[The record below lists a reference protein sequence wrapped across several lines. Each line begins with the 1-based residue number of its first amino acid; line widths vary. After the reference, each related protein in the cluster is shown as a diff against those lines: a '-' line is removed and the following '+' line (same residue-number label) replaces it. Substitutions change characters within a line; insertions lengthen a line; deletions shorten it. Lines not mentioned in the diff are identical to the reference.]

1 MDFTLIGTL
10 LGGVFRLVP
19 EAISFFD
26 KKNERQHEL
35 EMFDRQL
42 EADKLKAANAKEQAV
57 IEAEKALVSTEYQA
71 LVEATKAQA
80 GLTGTKW
87 VDAINSLM
95 RPLITFW
102 WVIVLYT
109 WALAA
114 QFLVLQ
120 EQGVAG
126 KEALLQLW
134 GSPEKSIVASILS
147 FWFVDRALRKLF
159 K

>member
-1 MDFTLIGTL
+1 MDLTLIGTL
-10 LGGVFRLVP
+10 LGGVFRIVP
-19 EAISFFD
+19 EMVSFFD
-26 KKNERQHEL
+26 KKNERAHEL

-42 EADKLKAANAKEQAV
+42 EADKLKIAAAEKQAV
-57 IEAEKALVSTEYQA
+57 LEADKALSAEEYQA
-71 LVEATKAQA
+71 LIAATKAQA
-80 GLTGTKW
+80 EPTGVKW
-87 VDAINSLM
+87 VDALNTLM

-109 WALAA
+109 AALVA
-114 QFLVLQ
+114 QFLALQ
-120 EQGVAG
+120 DQGIAG
-126 KEALLQLW
+126 RDALLQLW